1 MSKKIMISA
10 EHAAKL
16 LPRGKKVHTFFK
28 IFGWMGADVD
38 RTKVLAA
45 FELAKQVEVS
55 HDAACFGHQL
65 AVKLDGMRTYID
77 TNQKALRKLVPQA
90 AAT

>member
-1 MSKKIMISA
+1 MISA

-28 IFGWMGADVD
+28 VFGWIGADVD

-45 FELAKQVEVS
+45 FASAQEVEVS
-55 HDAACFGHQL
+55 PDAAACFGHQL
-65 AVKLDGMRTYID
+65 AVRLDGMRTYID

-90 AAT
+90 VTA

>member
-1 MSKKIMISA
+1 MSKIMISA

-28 IFGWMGADVD
+28 VFGWIGADVD

-45 FELAKQVEVS
+45 FASAQQVEVS
-55 HDAACFGHQL
+55 PDAACFGHQL
-65 AVKLDGMRTYID
+65 AVRLDGMRTYID

-90 AAT
+90 VTA

>member
-1 MSKKIMISA
+1 MISA

-28 IFGWMGADVD
+28 VFGWIGADVE

-45 FELAKQVEVS
+45 FEAAQQVEVS
-55 HDAACFGHQL
+55 PEAACFGHQL

-77 TNQKALRKLVPQA
+77 TNQKALRKLVPQSVTA
-90 AAT
+90 